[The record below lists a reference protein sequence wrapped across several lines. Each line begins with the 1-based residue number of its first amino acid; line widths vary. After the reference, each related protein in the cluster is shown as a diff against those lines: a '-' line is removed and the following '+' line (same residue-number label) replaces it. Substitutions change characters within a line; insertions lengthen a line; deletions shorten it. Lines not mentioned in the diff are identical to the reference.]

1 VIIKLLSCKSEV
13 ETSSHEHHSILYA
26 GSSTKKYI
34 FTNNQRQLE
43 PSPFATGVPSMV
55 SFAVAAYARARV
67 CFYENTTLSNFGFQL
82 VQVKSLTHEQHCYT
96 SQLRRLF

>member
-1 VIIKLLSCKSEV
+1 
-13 ETSSHEHHSILYA
+13 
-26 GSSTKKYI
+26 
-34 FTNNQRQLE
+34 
-43 PSPFATGVPSMV
+43 MV

-96 SQLRRLF
+96 SQLRRLFWLDKNVSRVMGKNSLTPWGEQNSLTP